1 MFQCRVSGLSI
12 LAARKPA
19 NHSSCSSRSFIGGK
33 YSIGIEDEQRK
44 AAQPYPYQSVF
55 LYFKFDSLGLFL
67 LVSDG
72 KICHYQFTKIRNLL
86 KELSMTI
93 TSAYLVFLIF
103 FFVFFFPM
111 ALGIGLYW
119 YEKKSGMDKS

>member
-1 MFQCRVSGLSI
+1 MFQCGVSGLSI

-55 LYFKFDSLGLFL
+55 LSFKFDSLGLFL
-67 LVSDG
+67 LVSDD
-72 KICHYQFTKIRNLL
+72 KICHYQISRKLEICERI
-86 KELSMTI
+86 SR
-93 TSAYLVFLIF
+93 
-103 FFVFFFPM
+103 
-111 ALGIGLYW
+111 
-119 YEKKSGMDKS
+119 